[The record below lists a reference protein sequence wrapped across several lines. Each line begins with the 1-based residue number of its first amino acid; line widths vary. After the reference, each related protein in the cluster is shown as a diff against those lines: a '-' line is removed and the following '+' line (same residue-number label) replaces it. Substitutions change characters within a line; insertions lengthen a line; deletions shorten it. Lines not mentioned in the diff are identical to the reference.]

1 MNIIV
6 NRIRGLISNRHNK
19 LEALLCVVT
28 CDKCG
33 AQMKKGQEVLVIAD
47 GAIAKAD
54 ELLTFSGNHVR
65 YACHLDCWEGVDED
79 EIF

>member
-1 MNIIV
+1 
-6 NRIRGLISNRHNK
+6 
-19 LEALLCVVT
+19 
-28 CDKCG
+28 
-33 AQMKKGQEVLVIAD
+33 MKKGQEVLVIAD